1 MSAAGGRRTNQ
12 RADKKPRDPCAVVSA
27 NCCPKGARRDDRFEE
42 QLGFEAPIV
51 AILAAFSRKRVARAT
66 SRGSG
71 EASRVGNDVGA
82 SLPGFG
88 RLYPCWL
95 YFDYRNCGLRFCAH
109 PPLVYRTTQ
118 QLVVY
123 FLLAKFG
130 WKWQVRPQRRQL
142 LGPSSPRG

>member
-1 MSAAGGRRTNQ
+1 MGAAGGRRTNQ

-42 QLGFEAPIV
+42 KMGLEAPIV

-88 RLYPCWL
+88 RLEFCWL
-95 YFDYRNCGLRFCAH
+95 ELSRLATNPPKSQTLR
-109 PPLVYRTTQ
+109 
-118 QLVVY
+118 
-123 FLLAKFG
+123 
-130 WKWQVRPQRRQL
+130 
-142 LGPSSPRG
+142 